1 MANKYEGGTFSQE
14 ILNRMGEEILIKSKD
29 DVDRMVVD
37 GFLRPNFIEDLAIEG
52 NKFWNSKE
60 RPAILYGTVDGVGNV
75 AETLMLLAA
84 AEKLDV
90 GAVLTLDQNAHSFAD
105 SFKRITEPS
114 LPLIGIKTE
123 EVKLK
128 DGKVRDLKLAE
139 VFPDSML
146 TKLESIRISR
156 DFSLAEAYSSALMY
170 VAVKVFGLMA
180 VEKLSIVDD
189 QLLFG
194 DTALGTMKTR
204 VLLERVRRVSRA
216 MGKEKIVFA
225 HIDDE
230 KIFSD
235 ADFGESTIKDLYKK
249 GGWLG
254 GTAWVSLTAMMTDPE
269 SIPGGG
275 DLILL
280 EKDTT
285 FGGNFASAYEVNLRR
300 KTKSKIAISKIK
312 RIYANKEQTGGDGV
326 DPLVLAIL
334 LSGSDGNILAGAI
347 KEYFS
352 GQESKLILS
361 DRNVLESQKNKL
373 LKKGL
378 GIDGKFVVSTG
389 ISGQLIG
396 KVLLELSELFCRGEL
411 NSVEE
416 ARLLITKKYGK

>member
-1 MANKYEGGTFSQE
+1 MANRYEGGTFSHE
-14 ILNRMGEEILIKSKD
+14 ILNRMGEEILINSKD

-37 GFLRPNFIEDLAIEG
+37 GLLQSSFVENLAIEG

-60 RPAILYGTVDGVGNV
+60 RPVILYGTVDGVGNV
-75 AETLMLLAA
+75 SETLMLLVA

-90 GAVLTLDQNAHSFAD
+90 GAVLTLDQNAHSFTD
-105 SFKRITEPS
+105 SFKRITGPS
-114 LPLIGIKTE
+114 LPLIGVKPE
-123 EVKLK
+123 EIELE
-128 DGKVRDLKLAE
+128 DRKVRDLKLAE

-170 VAVKVFGLMA
+170 ISVKIFGLSA

-189 QLLFG
+189 RLLFG
-194 DTALGTMKTR
+194 SSGLGKMQIK

-225 HIDDE
+225 HIDEE

-235 ADFGESTIKDLYKK
+235 ADFGKSTIADLYNK

-280 EKDTT
+280 EKDTSL
-285 FGGNFASAYEVNLRR
+285 GGNFASAYEVNLRR

-312 RIYANKEQTGGDGV
+312 RIYANKDQTGGDGV

-334 LSGSDGNILAGAI
+334 LSGPDGNILAGAI
-347 KEYFS
+347 KEYFANR
-352 GQESKLILS
+352 ESKLILN
-361 DRNVLESQKNKL
+361 DKNVLESQKNKI
-373 LKKGL
+373 LKSGL
-378 GIDGKFVVSTG
+378 GIDGKFVADCG
-389 ISGQLIG
+389 IRGSSIRAAL
-396 KVLLELSELFCRGEL
+396 VELADLFCDG
-411 NSVEE
+411 
-416 ARLLITKKYGK
+416 RLLSAEQAKLLIVKKYGK